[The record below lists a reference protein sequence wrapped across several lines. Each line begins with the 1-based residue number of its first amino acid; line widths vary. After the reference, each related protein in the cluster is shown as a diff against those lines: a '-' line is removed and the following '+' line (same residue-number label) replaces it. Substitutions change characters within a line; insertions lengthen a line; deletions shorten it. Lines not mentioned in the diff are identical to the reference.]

1 MSVKFKVRFTMSGE
15 TVFALIA
22 KMLPIE
28 DLEVEEVPVKSLAER
43 AIAIHKIAHKPKG
56 MPMKLDSG
64 INKVEDLEVE
74 EVPVK
79 SLAERAIAIHKIAH
93 KPKGKG
99 SAGRRPMNL
108 DSGINKVI
116 LEALSS
122 GPKRALEL
130 QIPIKAGGWSVSSVN
145 SRLEFLRVRGI
156 VVRVGDGTWRK
167 AS

>member
-1 MSVKFKVRFTMSGE
+1 MSVKFKVRFTISGE

-28 DLEVEEVPVKSLAER
+28 DLEVEEIPVKSLAERAIHKIAHKPKGKGSAGRMPMKLDSGINKVEDLEVEEVLVKSLAER

-56 MPMKLDSG
+56 MPMK
-64 INKVEDLEVE
+64 
-74 EVPVK
+74 
-79 SLAERAIAIHKIAH
+79 
-93 KPKGKG
+93 
-99 SAGRRPMNL
+99 L

-156 VVRVGDGTWRK
+156 VVRVGDGMWRK